1 MFINI
6 TDNKEATNKGSS
18 GGLVHYLEKENRLD
32 LKGQQP
38 EYWFN
43 GQGLRIEPYE
53 VKAKIDGNVAKLG
66 RDDAKFFLVNISP
79 SQKEIAFL
87 IEQYGEDGAREQM
100 KGFALKVMDAYAQN
114 FNRDG
119 VNSQE
124 DLVWFAKLE
133 NHRYYSHKD
142 PEVKQGLKQRDERK
156 DGEQMHVQV
165 IVSRKDASNK
175 IKLSPMNTSR
185 GKNVKHSKKM
195 GQFDRVA
202 FKQSGEMLFDRLF
215 SFDRQLKDTMAYANI
230 YQNGNLAQREQLNVL
245 DSGASQNEQGRS
257 VANELIQAYEPTADE
272 LEISDAKIAEKSL
285 KANLEGDLSDSHNA
299 DHDYAGVIYTPGIEI
314 SISDDIDDEAIHGR
328 NRRRQ
333 NQARTNRR

>member
-6 TDNKEATNKGSS
+6 TDNKEAANKGSS

-32 LKGQQP
+32 HNKAP

-43 GQGLRIEPYE
+43 GQQIGIEPYK
-53 VKAKIDGNVAKLG
+53 VKAKIDANVAKLG

-87 IEQYGEDGAREQM
+87 KEQYGEDGAREQM
-100 KGFALKVMDAYAQN
+100 KGFAVRVMDAYARN

-119 VNSQE
+119 VNSHE

-142 PEVKQGLKQRDERK
+142 PEVKHGLKQRGERK
-156 DGEQMHVQV
+156 EGEQMHVQV
-165 IVSRKDASNK
+165 IVSRKDATNK

-185 GKNVKHSKKM
+185 GKNEEHSKKM

-202 FKQSGEMLFDRLF
+202 FKQSGETLFDSLF
-215 SFDRQLKDTMAYANI
+215 SFDRQLKDTMAYANV
-230 YQNGNLAQREQLNVL
+230 QKNGKLTQREQLGL
-245 DSGASQNEQGRS
+245 LTEGASQNYQSRS
-257 VANELIQAYEPTADE
+257 VANELAQG
-272 LEISDAKIAEKSL
+272 IAEGLFTTTAGMLAAAGKT
-285 KANLEGDLSDSHNA
+285 AAGFLEVMLEPLYTAGTNIVPDSDSEQKKKRKKRSQ
-299 DHDYAGVIYTPGIEI
+299 GQQIT
-314 SISDDIDDEAIHGR
+314 R
-328 NRRRQ
+328 
-333 NQARTNRR
+333 